1 MHELAICQ
9 SLVDQLDEIA
19 GDHPDKRITVVHL
32 QIGPLSG
39 VVPELLR
46 DAFPIASAGTAAQDA
61 ELQFHQSEIQVH
73 CPSCDRDSVVSSNKL
88 TCAYCGNWQTQL
100 VSGDEL
106 MLNQVELE
114 TAEEAESPEAQRY
127 H

>member
-9 SLVDQLDEIA
+9 SLISQLDDIA
-19 GDHPDKRITVVHL
+19 GEYPDKLITVVHL

-46 DAFPIASAGTAAQDA
+46 DAFPIASAGTAAARA
-61 ELQFHQSEIQVH
+61 ELQFHNTEVRVH
-73 CPSCDRDSVVSSNKL
+73 CPQCGEDSEVDSNNL
-88 TCAYCGNWQTQL
+88 TCRACGNWQTEL
-100 VSGDEL
+100 TAGDEL
-106 MLNQVELE
+106 ILQQVELDS
-114 TAEEAESPEAQRY
+114 ADAAGQQL